1 MSAIAM
7 QTFLPYADFEASAG
21 VLDPRRLGK
30 QRVEVI
36 QVVRAI
42 SRPDYGWRHHPV
54 ARMWRQHPAALGA
67 YGMAITGTWTAMG
80 FSDTCEATI
89 RADLAEIGVEDIPSQ
104 EDLRASA
111 ALPPWLGDDR
121 LHRSH
126 RSALVRKDPD
136 WYGPRFPDVPD
147 DLPYFW
153 PSD

>member
-1 MSAIAM
+1 M
-7 QTFLPYADFEASAG
+7 QTFLPYADFRASAG

-54 ARMWRQHPAALGA
+54 ARMWRHHPAALGA
-67 YGMAITGTWTAMG
+67 YGMAITDTWIAMG
-80 FSDTCEATI
+80 FSDTCQATI
-89 RADLAEIGVEDIPSQ
+89 RSDLAEIGVEDIPSQ
-104 EDLRASA
+104 EDLRASG

-136 WYGPRFPDVPD
+136 WYGPRFPDVTD